1 MKVQEIYTH
10 KANTSLT
17 FPLATSTV
25 SAGFASAVEN
35 YMEKRIDLNEA
46 LIAHPAATFFVKV
59 EGDSMIGAG
68 IMNGDL
74 LIVDR
79 ALDAASGKI
88 IVAVINGEFT
98 VKRLK
103 KVGKRLFLQPEN
115 VKYHP
120 IEITKE
126 SEFLV
131 WGVVT
136 YAIHPV

>member
-1 MKVQEIYTH
+1 MKVQEIYPH
-10 KANTSLT
+10 KANTPLT
-17 FPLATSTV
+17 FPIAQSPI

-79 ALDAASGKI
+79 ALDATNGKI

-103 KVGKRLFLQPEN
+103 KAGKRLFLQPEN
-115 VKYHP
+115 TKYQP

-136 YAIHPV
+136 YAIHPF